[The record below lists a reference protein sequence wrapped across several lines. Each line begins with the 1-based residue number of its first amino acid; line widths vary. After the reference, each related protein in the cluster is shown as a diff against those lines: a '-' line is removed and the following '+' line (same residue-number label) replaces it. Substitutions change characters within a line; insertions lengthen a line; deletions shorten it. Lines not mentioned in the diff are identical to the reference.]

1 MKRMSL
7 TLRIAGIVSL
17 LVALLLGAVILVIA
31 LRLQVSLDE
40 MAQTDNSAIA
50 TALAAE
56 LGEVLDKLRWQL
68 RMIAVRDQI
77 RAGEKETV
85 ARVVKAVA
93 ADVSPE
99 VGFVF
104 HADPA
109 GSTVT
114 SLGTVTNVAERAY
127 FKAVMLDGKEF
138 AIGEPAISKTTNAAA
153 VHLAHRVMSAE
164 GKLNGLVAF
173 EMKLDKLTEIIGA
186 MKIGKTG
193 YGYIADATGLVIA
206 HPNQDMILKLNLT
219 DGDKL
224 GYKGLDA
231 FAKAMLANE
240 KGIGEYRKVDGT
252 PVTSYYVS
260 APESPGWKLG
270 IAISTSEVRETT
282 TALVMLLFVI
292 LGVGI
297 VLALLFS
304 VLVAR
309 SIVKP
314 IGVVVAGVGFL
325 EQGDLTMSGMDAD
338 ATRKVVARSDELGD
352 LGRSLDSLLSSL
364 VKVVSDIG
372 VAGRQVSE
380 GSQQL
385 SGTAQGLSQGANE
398 QAASIEE
405 LSASVEE
412 LASTIRQNAD
422 NTAQADALARRVAL
436 NADESGRA
444 VSQTTASMKEIA
456 SRISI
461 IEEIARQTNLLALN
475 AAIEAARAGEAGKGF
490 AVVASEVRKLAERSQ
505 KAAGEINELSRTS
518 VQVAG
523 EAAKRLEELVPDIKK
538 TADLIQEI
546 AAASGE
552 QAGGAD
558 QIAKGVTQMDSVV
571 QENASASEELASTAE
586 ELAAQAERLAQTIA
600 FFKLAEG
607 QGARLEKPDRTR
619 LPAAPVRRALH
630 ELPSAHGAKAEDKDK
645 PAALGKPAAKDPK
658 AEEKRAD
665 KPAPASRAMTLRK
678 EGDAPADD
686 ADFEEF

>member
-1 MKRMSL
+1 
-7 TLRIAGIVSL
+7 
-17 LVALLLGAVILVIA
+17 
-31 LRLQVSLDE
+31 
-40 MAQTDNSAIA
+40 
-50 TALAAE
+50 
-56 LGEVLDKLRWQL
+56 
-68 RMIAVRDQI
+68 
-77 RAGEKETV
+77 
-85 ARVVKAVA
+85 
-93 ADVSPE
+93 
-99 VGFVF
+99 
-104 HADPA
+104 
-109 GSTVT
+109 
-114 SLGTVTNVAERAY
+114 
-127 FKAVMLDGKEF
+127 
-138 AIGEPAISKTTNAAA
+138 
-153 VHLAHRVMSAE
+153 
-164 GKLNGLVAF
+164 
-173 EMKLDKLTEIIGA
+173 
-186 MKIGKTG
+186 
-193 YGYIADATGLVIA
+193 
-206 HPNQDMILKLNLT
+206 
-219 DGDKL
+219 
-224 GYKGLDA
+224 
-231 FAKAMLANE
+231 MLANE

-260 APESPGWKLG
+260 VPESPGWKLG

-297 VLALLFS
+297 LLALLFS

-309 SIVKP
+309 SILKP

-338 ATRKVVARSDELGD
+338 ATRKVVARTDELGD
-352 LGRSLDSLLSSL
+352 LGKSLDSLLSSL

-490 AVVASEVRKLAERSQ
+490 AVVAREVRKLAERSQ

-518 VQVAG
+518 VDELPDDPARLPGPTMFQTVRALSQAIQSLREQGTTPFSEPFRLDDAGWVANRWC
-523 EAAKRLEELVPDIKK
+523 ELLPVSLAAKQKLMELEDPVIRLSLVDGFLRDK
-538 TADLIQEI
+538 Q
-546 AAASGE
+546 
-552 QAGGAD
+552 
-558 QIAKGVTQMDSVV
+558 VV
-571 QENASASEELASTAE
+571 
-586 ELAAQAERLAQTIA
+586 R
-600 FFKLAEG
+600 
-607 QGARLEKPDRTR
+607 D
-619 LPAAPVRRALH
+619 
-630 ELPSAHGAKAEDKDK
+630 
-645 PAALGKPAAKDPK
+645 
-658 AEEKRAD
+658 
-665 KPAPASRAMTLRK
+665 
-678 EGDAPADD
+678 
-686 ADFEEF
+686 